1 MFRNNYIENFNHLYI
16 FSTILPSFYRLSITY
31 FYSKKK
37 LSIVFPLTSIKPESL
52 FITYNLYRHKYH

>member
-1 MFRNNYIENFNHLYI
+1 MFRNNDIGNFNHLYI
-16 FSTILPSFYRLSITY
+16 FSTILPSFYRLSTTY

-37 LSIVFPLTSIKPESL
+37 LSIVFPLTSIKPENL